1 MLSRA
6 TQSTTRSRL
15 AEAHARQ
22 MFTYYYLRALLET
35 NGAGYADE
43 QEATLYLAVECRR
56 FGFRIEAQ
64 AENIGLI
71 LDSYDEVSLRREAYR
86 AAGLSES
93 DPVQALSVE
102 RRAIEQAVSAALNAR
117 REREPG
123 LRPPRLRV
131 TLPDMRKREKQAV
144 GIR

>member
-1 MLSRA
+1 MFTRT

-35 NGAGYADE
+35 NGAVRADE
-43 QEATLYLAVECRR
+43 LEAARYLAVESRR

-64 AENIGLI
+64 ADALGLI
-71 LDSYDEVSLRREAYR
+71 LDGYDEESLRREAYR

-93 DPVQALSVE
+93 DPAQALSVE
-102 RRAIEQAVSAALNAR
+102 RRTIEQVASAALGAR
-117 REREPG
+117 GERVEQP
-123 LRPPRLRV
+123 L
-131 TLPDMRKREKQAV
+131 AA
-144 GIR
+144 

>member
-1 MLSRA
+1 MFTQA

-35 NGAGYADE
+35 NGAVHADE
-43 QEATLYLAVECRR
+43 QEATRYLAVESRR

-64 AENIGLI
+64 AAGLGLI
-71 LDSYDEVSLRREAYR
+71 LDGYDEESLRREAYC

-93 DPVQALSVE
+93 DPALALSVE
-102 RRAIEQAVSAALNAR
+102 RRAIEQAVSAALGAR
-117 REREPG
+117 GEG
-123 LRPPRLRV
+123 
-131 TLPDMRKREKQAV
+131 V
-144 GIR
+144 GQSLAA

>member
-1 MLSRA
+1 MFTRT

-35 NGAGYADE
+35 NGAVHADE
-43 QEATLYLAVECRR
+43 QEAARYLAVESRR

-64 AENIGLI
+64 AESIGLI
-71 LDSYDEVSLRREAYR
+71 LDSYDEESLRREAYR

-93 DPVQALSVE
+93 DPAQALSVE
-102 RRAIEQAVSAALNAR
+102 RRAIEQAASAAAGAR
-117 REREPG
+117 GERVEQP
-123 LRPPRLRV
+123 L
-131 TLPDMRKREKQAV
+131 AA
-144 GIR
+144 